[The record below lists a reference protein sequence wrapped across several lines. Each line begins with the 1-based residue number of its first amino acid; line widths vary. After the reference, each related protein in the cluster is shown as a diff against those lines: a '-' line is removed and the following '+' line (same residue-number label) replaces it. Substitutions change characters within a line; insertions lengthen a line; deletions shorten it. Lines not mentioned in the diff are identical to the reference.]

1 MAKTNAQRQAK
12 WRERMLDAGF
22 KPLTVW
28 VSQEA
33 LEILAQYPPK
43 ERGSVISQAIIEWKR
58 NVTSD
63 VSHNVT
69 DNIQPARL
77 SIGRHW

>member
-58 NVTSD
+58 NVTSN
-63 VSHNVT
+63 VSNNVT
-69 DNIQPARL
+69 NNIQPARL